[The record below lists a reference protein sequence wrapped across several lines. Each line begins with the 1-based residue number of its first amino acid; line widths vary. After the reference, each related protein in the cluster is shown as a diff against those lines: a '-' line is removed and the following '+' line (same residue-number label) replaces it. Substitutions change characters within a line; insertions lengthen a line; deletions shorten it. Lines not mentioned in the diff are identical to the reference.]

1 LAFGQVDGKNEDK
14 DCTNKEN
21 NFGLTIDQFINILHL
36 QQNQELLPVLHQ

>member
-21 NFGLTIDQFINILHL
+21 NISRKSYNEIPTLFSKSKLSLFF
-36 QQNQELLPVLHQ
+36 QN